1 MAVTRKKKS
10 APRTA
15 VAKSVISKARKGLLA
30 PSWAGCAEWKGDVYH
45 KHVREARR
53 FYYTSVKSSELISG
67 IFAWM
72 KEEGYTRDEIRAAK
86 AAPAYM
92 LGTNIGILC
101 RLLMDGMMDFHQE
114 EANYWEGLPGTSG
127 DMLPVTDHIKPAI
140 KNAIREGNIVLKN
153 MAPVV
158 EETEPVNVVAPPTI
172 QERIMEQACE
182 AAQDVDSWLETGAK
196 GTFNFKAHFA
206 ATGVTQAHA
215 RKLIAQYEPQL
226 VELREVASMPTP
238 TKLKKL
244 DEYAQDQ
251 WEQLSEGYSHM
262 SKKDLKHMIQAY
274 ETVIGALNLVI
285 DAAKANRKPRKT
297 KIKPASKLVERIKY
311 MKQDDTLQITSVNPE
326 QIIGAKEV
334 WVYNAQYRKFG
345 KYVAADETGLSVK
358 GTSIINYDET
368 KSLCKTLRKPAEQLK
383 EFKAAGK
390 VKLRTFFEDIKTT
403 EVKLNGRSNDK
414 TLFLKVT

>member
-53 FYYTSVKSSELISG
+53 FYYTSVRSSELISG

-72 KEEGYTRDEIRAAK
+72 KDEGYTRDEIRAAK

-101 RLLMDGMMDFHQE
+101 RLLTDGMMDFHQE

-127 DMLPVTDHIKPAI
+127 DMMPVTDHIKPAI
-140 KNAIREGNIVLKN
+140 KNAIREGKIVLKN

-182 AAQDVDSWLETGAK
+182 AAQDIDNWLETGAK
-196 GTFNFKAHFA
+196 DTFNFKRHFTT
-206 ATGVTQAHA
+206 TGVTQAHA
-215 RKLIAQYEPQL
+215 RKMIAQYEPQL
-226 VELREVASMPTP
+226 VELREVANMPTP
-238 TKLKKL
+238 AKLKKL

-262 SKKDLKHMIQAY
+262 SKKNLKHMIQAY

-297 KIKPASKLVERIKY
+297 KIKPASKLVERMKY

-334 WVYNAQYRKFG
+334 WIYNAQYRKFG

-358 GTSIINYDET
+358 GTTIINYDET

-383 EFKAAGK
+383 DFKAAGK

-403 EVKLNGRSNDK
+403 EVRLNGRSNDK